1 MNLSKSIIKLNG
13 VNKNVV
19 VANIKNDENTQQ
31 TTTKTVNQ
39 LHHIH
44 ILDRSGSMSRDID
57 ELIENVKQTI
67 DYMDDNDFVT
77 IIWFASEGQFA
88 TLVKAAKK
96 DESIKLLLDS
106 IKSTLGCTCFSDPL
120 KEVKKVIDETSIIC
134 DNFNITLFTD
144 GEPVTSWSEAEEEM
158 KIFEALRE
166 YADKV
171 IAINTIGYG
180 NFYNKKLLTIIAN
193 SSEFGEHIH
202 SSKIDEY
209 MSIFSHNYERI
220 SDLYIQKTKISKI
233 NTTIIYLNSSS
244 AKMYEDVLEMKMME
258 KKKNQFIIIN
268 KDANDFDF
276 EINGEILNSK
286 DIKTNTKAATELNI
300 KYVYAYLNYYND
312 NRKVAL
318 NVLSDIGDKYLVDM
332 QMNAFTIDEV
342 AKYTKELKKCVFKP
356 KYRFKDG
363 KCVKDYLPAPDTFC
377 VLDLLKLLS
386 NNNAKYVYTQNYKR
400 IGLKTED
407 SFNLF
412 KWDNKLHTTEMKDI
426 IFNEKELNISLRNK
440 ITGTVKINPIA
451 AKKVNLPENI
461 PSYIYRSQTLIKD
474 GQLNINEIKVIIDEE
489 TLNKIKDKEILVI
502 NSVEEYEDKYLVELN
517 LTTIPVI
524 NQMYLNDKL
533 LNANYILDIVMDNNK
548 DIIDKKIL
556 SHFYSLIDD
565 KSYNSKYNNEQIEI
579 LKEHG
584 IDKDGMYSGVKVITA
599 EKNEEDYY
607 LTRSLIFNI
616 KGDANLPSVNSVL
629 KLSKEPT
636 KGMKKYLYDRYN
648 EYAKR
653 INEIED
659 LKDRKE
665 FINKNIKQLNAKI
678 LNNKFNINAS
688 KISCILT
695 GNWYSNLTKN
705 DKNEYEYSDGINTLI
720 VKTDKVKKY
729 F

>member
-1 MNLSKSIIKLNG
+1 
-13 VNKNVV
+13 
-19 VANIKNDENTQQ
+19 
-31 TTTKTVNQ
+31 
-39 LHHIH
+39 
-44 ILDRSGSMSRDID
+44 
-57 ELIENVKQTI
+57 
-67 DYMDDNDFVT
+67 
-77 IIWFASEGQFA
+77 
-88 TLVKAAKK
+88 
-96 DESIKLLLDS
+96 
-106 IKSTLGCTCFSDPL
+106 
-120 KEVKKVIDETSIIC
+120 
-134 DNFNITLFTD
+134 
-144 GEPVTSWSEAEEEM
+144 
-158 KIFEALRE
+158 
-166 YADKV
+166 
-171 IAINTIGYG
+171 
-180 NFYNKKLLTIIAN
+180 
-193 SSEFGEHIH
+193 
-202 SSKIDEY
+202 
-209 MSIFSHNYERI
+209 
-220 SDLYIQKTKISKI
+220 
-233 NTTIIYLNSSS
+233 
-244 AKMYEDVLEMKMME
+244 MYEDVLEMKMME

-268 KDANDFDF
+268 KDANDFEF

-286 DIKTNTKAATELNI
+286 DIKVTTKLATELNI
-300 KYVYAYLNYYND
+300 KYAYAYLNYYND
-312 NRKVAL
+312 NRKIAL
-318 NVLSDIGDKYLVDM
+318 NVLSDIGDKYLIDM

-363 KCVKDYLPAPDTFC
+363 ECDENYLPAPDTFC

-412 KWDNKLHTTEMKDI
+412 KWDEKIHTTEMKDI

-440 ITGTVKINPIA
+440 ITGTVSINPIA

-474 GQLNINEIKVIIDEE
+474 GQLNINEIKVIINEE
-489 TLNKIKDKEILVI
+489 TLNEIKNKEILVI
-502 NSVEEYEDKYLVELN
+502 NSAEEYEDKYLVELN
-517 LTTIPVI
+517 LTVIPVI

-629 KLSKEPT
+629 KLAKEPT

-665 FINKNIKQLNAKI
+665 FINKNIKQLNTKI